1 MTYVVK
7 TSSIFFELGQVHGAG
22 LDSQIKAGMQAALWV
37 KQGLLVHKQAR
48 DVYSDWKA
56 GSDSEAVY
64 SDALDASKAV
74 ISIFGTFMLPNVLKH
89 GDVHE
94 RALKVRAKC
103 KAEGLTLAQSAYNM
117 LAKINREQNKASAL
131 LTEAQIRG
139 FIVKAEKAEGEDASE
154 DEAEA
159 EEEAGA
165 EKTLAERLGE
175 LAAMARKIQDKF
187 QPDGFDVLVRAIDA
201 YASPSAPS
209 SVLIPQ
215 VNREAVTLQ

>member
-37 KQGLLVHKQAR
+37 KQGLLTHKQAR

-56 GSDSEAVY
+56 GSDSATDYADNVE
-64 SDALDASKAV
+64 ASKNV
-74 ISIFGTFMLPNVLKH
+74 ISIFGTFLLPNVLKF
-89 GDVHE
+89 GDVHDK
-94 RALKVRAKC
+94 ALKLRAQL
-103 KAEGLTLAQSAYNM
+103 KAEGAAMKASAYNM
-117 LAKINREQNKASAL
+117 LVKVNREQNKAKAL
-131 LTEAQIRG
+131 LSEAELRAI
-139 FIVKAEKAEGEDASE
+139 ILKAEKAEGEDASE
-154 DEAEA
+154 GEDAETEAT
-159 EEEAGA
+159 

-187 QPDGFDVLVRAIDA
+187 EPAGFDVLLRAIDA
-201 YASPSAPS
+201 YASPSAPT

-215 VNREAVTLQ
+215 VNPEVRVH

>member
-7 TSSIFFELGQVHGAG
+7 TSAIFFELGQVHGAG
-22 LDSQIKAGMQAALWV
+22 LDSQIKAGMQAAQWV

-56 GSDSEAVY
+56 GSDSETSYADTVE
-64 SDALDASKAV
+64 ASKAV
-74 ISIFGTFMLPNVLKH
+74 ISIFATFMLPNVLKF

-103 KAEGLTLAQSAYNM
+103 KAEGLALKASAYNM
-117 LAKINREQNKASAL
+117 LAKVNREQNKMKSL
-131 LTEAQIRG
+131 LTETELRALMLKAD
-139 FIVKAEKAEGEDASE
+139 KAESEEAEDETSE
-154 DEAEA
+154 DEA
-159 EEEAGA
+159 GT

-187 QPDGFDVLVRAIDA
+187 QPDGFEVLVRAIDA

-215 VNREAVTLQ
+215 DNRGAVTLQ